1 MHPDFR
7 VSSIT
12 PEQRVAARKG
22 PIRLGE
28 KTVHL
33 VLRDVPQETL
43 ELADKQF
50 VEVFGRQVR
59 RIRLEDSFATC
70 MPYGIACPFNDYDMD
85 CSLVC
90 DNITFW
96 VTEETFPKLLAARL
110 AAS

>member
-1 MHPDFR
+1 MNYM
-7 VSSIT
+7 
-12 PEQRVAARKG
+12 
-22 PIRLGE
+22 
-28 KTVHL
+28 
-33 VLRDVPQETL
+33 RDVPQETL

-70 MPYGIACPFNDYDMD
+70 MPYGVACPFSGNDVD

-96 VTEETFPKLLAARL
+96 VTKETFPKLLVARL